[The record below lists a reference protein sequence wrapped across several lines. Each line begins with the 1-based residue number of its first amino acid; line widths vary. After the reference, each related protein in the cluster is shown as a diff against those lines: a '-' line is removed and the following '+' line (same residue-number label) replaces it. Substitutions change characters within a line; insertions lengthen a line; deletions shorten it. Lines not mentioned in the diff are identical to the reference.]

1 MRQRA
6 DGSRDAVIAT
16 QHVVAPSHVISAV
29 NQQQVAVPH
38 ATSTVNQQQ
47 VAVLTRDVVYTH
59 HQMAAVSRA
68 EEGSGQT
75 HNLVC
80 KSYGFQFRGSIHTN

>member
-16 QHVVAPSHVISAV
+16 QHVVAPSHVIG
-29 NQQQVAVPH
+29 
-38 ATSTVNQQQ
+38 TVNQQQ

-59 HQMAAVSRA
+59 HQMAAASRA
-68 EEGSGQT
+68 EEGSAQT

-80 KSYGFQFRGSIHTN
+80 ES